1 MIPIGDE
8 PSEGGTPYVN
18 YALIA
23 ANVLAFVF
31 VQGMGTGPD
40 FEASMV
46 RYAYVPTE
54 ASVFTSCTSMF
65 MHASWMHLLGN
76 MLFLWIFGDNVEARL
91 GRVGYLA
98 AYLATGLFAGGAHGL
113 SDVSPAIPSL
123 GASGAISGVQ
133 GMYLVAFPRNRVKLL
148 VFFYFVVRVIRVP
161 ALGIMLFWFV
171 LNDLLPTV
179 LARGGSMGGGV
190 AHMAHIGGFVSGIL
204 LLFLM
209 RSAVQ
214 AVAPP
219 GRAAGASGWG
229 IDAGGSVWGNSR
241 GPQRWDGGGRGG
253 FFGGG
258 SRVDRTSSFSTP
270 IEVLSVDEQIL
281 ALWRSGRF
289 SEGAAA
295 LAAAL
300 RAGAR
305 VVLPEP
311 EFLRLSSRLYD
322 EAHYDDAKAAFTAY
336 LRQHPTGT
344 GPAVAAFALGVIAS
358 RRDGD
363 VSTARSFLRIA
374 ERGHPDPASRAI
386 ATRELDRLR

>member
-31 VQGMGTGPD
+31 VQGMGVGPD
-40 FEASMV
+40 YEASMV
-46 RYAYVPTE
+46 RYTYVP
-54 ASVFTSCTSMF
+54 ADPSLFTSFTSMF
-65 MHASWMHLLGN
+65 MHADWMHLLGN

-91 GRVGYLA
+91 GRAGYLA
-98 AYLATGLFAGGAHGL
+98 AYLATGLFAGVAHGL
-113 SDVSPAIPSL
+113 SDVSSAIPSL

-148 VFFYFVVRVIRVP
+148 IFFYFVVRVIRVP

-171 LNDLLPTV
+171 LNDVLPTV
-179 LARGGSMGGGV
+179 LARGGPMGGGV
-190 AHMAHIGGFVSGIL
+190 AHMAHIGGFVSGIV

-209 RSAVQ
+209 RPAVR

-219 GRAAGASGWG
+219 GRDTGGSGLGGSGWG
-229 IDAGGSVWGNSR
+229 GDGGGSVWGNSR
-241 GPQRWDGGGRGG
+241 GPQRWDAGGGGAG
-253 FFGGG
+253 YG
-258 SRVDRTSSFSTP
+258 RTSSFTEP

-281 ALWRSGRF
+281 LLWRSGRF

-295 LAAAL
+295 LATAL

-305 VVLPEP
+305 VTLPEP

-336 LRQHPTGT
+336 LRQHQTGT
-344 GPAVAAFALGVIAS
+344 GPAVAAFALGMIAS

-363 VSTARSFLRIA
+363 VSTARSFLRVA
-374 ERGHPDPASRAI
+374 ERAHPDPSSRAI

>member
-18 YALIA
+18 YVLIA

-40 FEASMV
+40 YERSMV
-46 RYAYVPTE
+46 RYTYVPTE
-54 ASVFTSCTSMF
+54 SSLFTAFTSMF
-65 MHASWMHLLGN
+65 MHADWMHLLGN

-91 GRVGYLA
+91 GRVSYLA
-98 AYLATGLFAGGAHGL
+98 AYLATGLLAGAAHGL
-113 SDVSPAIPSL
+113 SDVSSAIPSL

-148 VFFYFVVRVIRVP
+148 IFFYYIVRVIRVP
-161 ALGIMLFWFV
+161 AIGIMLFWFV
-171 LNDLLPTV
+171 LNDLLPTM
-179 LARGGSMGGGV
+179 LARGGPMGGGV
-190 AHMAHIGGFVSGIL
+190 AHMAHIGGFASGIL

-209 RSAVQ
+209 RPAVQ

-219 GRAAGASGWG
+219 GSS
-229 IDAGGSVWGNSR
+229 AGGSGSLFGGGGNVWGNSR
-241 GPQRWDGGGRGG
+241 GPQRWDTGRGG
-253 FFGGG
+253 GGWG
-258 SRVDRTSSFSTP
+258 GRANVGRAAPSPEP
-270 IEVLSVDEQIL
+270 IVVLSGDQQIV

-305 VVLPEP
+305 VTLPEP
-311 EFLRLSSRLYD
+311 EFLRLAGRLYE
-322 EAHYDDAKAAFTAY
+322 EARYDDAKAAFTAY
-336 LRQHPTGT
+336 LRQHQSGS
-344 GPAVAAFALGVIAS
+344 GPAVAAFALGMIAS

-363 VSTARSFLRIA
+363 IPTARSFLRVA
-374 ERGHPDPASRAI
+374 ERGHPDPASREL
-386 ATRELDRLR
+386 ATRELARLR